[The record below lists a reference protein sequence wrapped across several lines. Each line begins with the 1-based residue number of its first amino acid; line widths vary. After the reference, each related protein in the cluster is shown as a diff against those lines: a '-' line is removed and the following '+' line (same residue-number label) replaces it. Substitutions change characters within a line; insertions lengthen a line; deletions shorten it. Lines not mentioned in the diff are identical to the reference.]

1 MHYEGVEAFSAALR
15 ALYGRTRDKGTVW
28 LSAKRTTFATQAA
41 RRKAMRAAQ
50 EAGLSAAAVADAKHT
65 GGKDVKAE
73 GACLVRATD
82 GDKKIS
88 VRVGAAEYKAFQR
101 TVAALMREQT
111 TALKKRDRTK
121 EKAAAK
127 KKAKSS

>member
-1 MHYEGVEAFSAALR
+1 MPSAEAAAER
-15 ALYGRTRDKGTVW
+15 C
-28 LSAKRTTFATQAA
+28 ATQGERGKEVVCWPRTDFGSTTLVR

-127 KKAKSS
+127 KKAKSSK